1 MKNEKR
7 SIGMIGLGVMGRNL
21 VLNLEDNGFPVA
33 VWNLE
38 PQWTKDFIS
47 REGSDRRITAA
58 SKLEELSNILAPP
71 RLIFMMIK
79 AGRPVDKIVRKLVSC
94 LDTGDVLVDGGNS
107 HFNETETR
115 QKYCR
120 NKGFHFFGM
129 GVSGGEEGARNG
141 PSLMPGGNRSVYKE
155 QLGKVLKKI
164 AAKSDDGPCV
174 TYIGPAGAGHFVKM
188 VHNGIEYGDM
198 ELIAEAYDVMK
209 KGLGMDS
216 GEIGEVFSRCN
227 QGRLSSYLME
237 ISAQIMKVEDP
248 ITGNPLVE
256 MILDKAGQ
264 KGTGKW
270 TAQSA
275 LDLGVP
281 VPTIS
286 AALDARFLSAIKDQR
301 VQAADCFPSR
311 SQVLIAGK
319 REVLEKLEKA
329 LYASKLCA
337 YAQGM
342 AVIAAGSQ
350 EYKWG
355 IDKAEVCRIWK
366 GGCIIRSKLL
376 DVVQDVFEDCSD
388 IKNLLLDRKISALIL
403 GLEND
408 WRTLVTSAESVTIPT
423 LSMSASLRYFDAF
436 RTENLPLN
444 LTQAQRDFFGA
455 HTYCRVDDPERK
467 DVHTD
472 WKRSKEKG

>member
-1 MKNEKR
+1 MKNKER

-21 VLNLEDNGFPVA
+21 VLNLEDNGFPIA

-47 REGSDRRITAA
+47 REGFARRITAVNN
-58 SKLEELSNILAPP
+58 LEELSNTLHPP

-79 AGRPVDKIVRKLVSC
+79 AGRPVDKLLQKFVPF
-94 LDTGDVLVDGGNS
+94 LDAGDVLVDGGNS
-107 HFNETETR
+107 HFNETEAR
-115 QKYCR
+115 QQYCG
-120 NKGFHFFGM
+120 NKGIHFFGM

-141 PSLMPGGNRSVYKE
+141 PSLMPGGNRSVYE
-155 QLGKVLKKI
+155 EHLDRVLKRI
-164 AAKSDDGPCV
+164 AAKTDGGPCV
-174 TYIGPAGAGHFVKM
+174 AYIGPAGAGHFVKM

-209 KGLGMDS
+209 KGLGMS
-216 GEIGEVFSRCN
+216 SEEIGEVFSRWN

-237 ISAQIMKVEDP
+237 ISAQIMQVQDP

-286 AALDARFLSAIKDQR
+286 AALDARFLSAIKEQR
-301 VQAADCFPSR
+301 VQASECFPSK
-311 SQVLIAGK
+311 SQVLMVEKG
-319 REVLEKLEKA
+319 EVLEKLEKA

-350 EYKWG
+350 VYKWG

-376 DVVQDVFEDCSD
+376 DVVQEVFESCSD
-388 IKNLLLDRKISALIL
+388 IKNLLLDHEISALIL

-408 WRTLVTSAESVTIPT
+408 WRALVASTESVAIPT

-467 DVHTD
+467 GVHTD
-472 WKRSKEKG
+472 WKRSKETG